1 MGGLTLYP
9 WQQLHWY
16 RLRSYIQQNRIP
28 QALLFSGPAGQGRRH
43 LAEYY
48 ARALLCHAPQDD
60 GNACGNCA
68 ACKLFDGGTHPDFIA
83 VEPDEPGK
91 AIGIDKVR
99 QLIGKLA
106 LKPQYQAYRVAI
118 FQPADALNTA
128 SANAFLKCLEEP
140 GERTCLLLISEQPA
154 RLPATIRSRC
164 QKIVCETPE
173 RELALRWLRSEGVR
187 EQAEL
192 LLDLAGGA
200 PLLAKQYAETGIAP
214 LRQEYF
220 QAWLQIGEGKADWLA
235 VAERWHKQ
243 EQIELNVVL
252 AWLAGWL
259 ADIVKCAYRADSAH
273 LANPDLKN
281 SLQGVAERL
290 EFRGVYRF
298 YDRVLTAK
306 AQLATQLNQQ
316 LMLEQ
321 LLIDWSQLN
330 AH

>member
-1 MGGLTLYP
+1 MGELTLYP
-9 WQQLHWY
+9 WQQQHWQ
-16 RLRSYIQQNRIP
+16 RLRSYIQQNRVP

-48 ARALLCHAPQDD
+48 ARALLCHAPQD
-60 GNACGNCA
+60 GANPCGVCS
-68 ACKLFDGGTHPDFIA
+68 ACKLCDAATHPDFIA

-99 QLIGKLA
+99 QLIVKLA
-106 LKPQYQAYRVAI
+106 LKPQYHAYRVAI
-118 FQPADALNTA
+118 FQPADAMNTA

-164 QKIVCETPE
+164 QKIVCEVPE
-173 RELALRWLRSEGVR
+173 RNVALTWLSGAGVR

-200 PLLAKQYAETGIAP
+200 PLLAKQYAETGIVP

-220 QAWLQIGEGKADWLA
+220 RAWLQIAEGKADWLA
-235 VAERWHKQ
+235 VAERWQKQ
-243 EQIELNVVL
+243 EQIDLNVVL
-252 AWLAGWL
+252 AWMAGWL
-259 ADIVKCAYRADSAH
+259 ADIVKCRHRADSAH

-290 EFRGVYRF
+290 ELPGVYRF